1 MADNRT
7 FYCEK
12 CNRTMSAEQFYGSNN
27 LDKYP
32 DGKLK
37 QCKKCVSM
45 HVDNFNS
52 DTYLWILQE
61 CDVPYIPVEWNKLL
75 ASYGKDKSKLTG
87 MTILGRYLSKMKL
100 KQHRD
105 YRWEHTEYLQEVAN
119 KKIEETMKR
128 QGYDAVQINEAV
140 TKATFTLPEEILQ
153 EPVYDNNPYA
163 GPTGYFEEDDYFA
176 QQSGDTSFDDDL
188 TEEDK
193 TYLRLKWGRTY
204 KPEEWIKLE
213 QLYEEMMSSYD
224 IQTAGHI
231 DTLKLVCK
239 TSLKANQLLDI
250 GDVDGAQ
257 KMIKMY
263 DGLMKSGKFTA
274 AQNKAE
280 SGEYVDSIS
289 ELVAICEKDGF
300 IPRYYTDGPQD
311 KVDRTLQDLQSYT
324 YNLVTEEMNLGNLI
338 EAAIK
343 QIEEE
348 KQREADGASEAADE
362 EELMEAALFEDG
374 ASKVLTDT
382 DFEEFA
388 QFEEDVEEYD
398 TAYIE
403 KLLNGEA
410 E

>member
-1 MADNRT
+1 MTDNRT

-32 DGKLK
+32 EGKLK
-37 QCKKCVSM
+37 QCKKCISM
-45 HVDNFNS
+45 HVDNFNP

-61 CDVPYIPVEWNKLL
+61 CDVPYVQDEWNKLL

-100 KQHRD
+100 KQWRD
-105 YRWEHTEYLQEVAN
+105 YRWEHTDYLQEVAN

-140 TKATFTLPEEILQ
+140 TKATFTIPDEILK
-153 EPVYDNNPYA
+153 EPEYTPYT

-176 QQSGDTSFDDDL
+176 QQSGEDTSFDDDL
-188 TEEDK
+188 TEEDR
-193 TYLRLKWGRTY
+193 TYLRLKWGKTY

-338 EAAIK
+338 ESAIK

-374 ASKVLTDT
+374 ATKVLTDS
-382 DFEEFA
+382 DFEEFRE
-388 QFEEDVEEYD
+388 FEEDVEEYD

-403 KLLNGEA
+403 KLLNGE
-410 E
+410 ED